1 MLQRSGANVG
11 RGPPGNYR
19 AASGS
24 CRCLARRR
32 AARARATAIQA
43 SHTVAGTAMP
53 PVHGSAAPMCTRKAV
68 SAVAASMNG
77 RKWVSNVPVSRSAPL
92 SCRNSHRQTWTT
104 ARQRTDRACQLA
116 HVGRGHG
123 VVCEDARCQS
133 CAHRLDRSCNPMIN
147 LLAFRRC
154 STRLQR
160 RAAGGTLLQLSLQ

>member
-53 PVHGSAAPMCTRKAV
+53 PVHGSAAPMCIRKAV
-68 SAVAASMNG
+68 SAVAASMNR
-77 RKWVSNVPVSRSAPL
+77 RKWVSQRARLSVRAPVMPKQPQANV
-92 SCRNSHRQTWTT
+92 
-104 ARQRTDRACQLA
+104 D
-116 HVGRGHG
+116 
-123 VVCEDARCQS
+123 
-133 CAHRLDRSCNPMIN
+133 DRSPTHRPSLPVGACWPRSW
-147 LLAFRRC
+147 RR
-154 STRLQR
+154 L
-160 RAAGGTLLQLSLQ
+160 